1 MSWNRSKQETLAL
14 PIDALAL
21 LILQSYASSRGSN
34 WRNWMRAAENYGTA
48 QDPEISAA
56 LGEGWGWLMTHGL
69 VTPDPSQMSPDAY
82 RVSRLGRETLKYG
95 IAKLAAAERLG
106 MALHSR
112 IAQQVEQQ
120 FLLGEYE
127 LAVFAA
133 MREVEIRVR
142 ELANLPG
149 STLGVALMKQAFSR
163 QGPGPLVDTA
173 ADGGEQEAAMFLFA
187 GAIGLFK
194 NPTSHRAVDYD
205 DPVIASEAVLL
216 ADLLL
221 RMLDQTET
229 RLNRGSGPLISARII
244 PFI

>member
-1 MSWNRSKQETLAL
+1 MAWRRSKKDTLAL
-14 PIDALAL
+14 PINALAL
-21 LILQSYASSRGSN
+21 LILEDYSRKGWN
-34 WRNWMRAAENYGTA
+34 WQNWMRESEQYGTA
-48 QDPEISAA
+48 QDQEISAA

-69 VTPDPSQMSPDAY
+69 VVRDPSQSSPDAY
-82 RVSRLGRETLKYG
+82 RVSRLGHETLKYG
-95 IAKLAAAERLG
+95 VAKLTAAERLG
-106 MALHSR
+106 MALHAR

-142 ELANLPG
+142 ELVGASD
-149 STLGVALMKQAFSR
+149 STLGVSLMKQAFSR
-163 QGPGPLVDTA
+163 QGPGPLADTE

-194 NPTSHRAVDYD
+194 NPTSHRAVSYD
-205 DPVIASEAVLL
+205 DPVMASEVVLL

-221 RMLDQTET
+221 RLLDRTE
-229 RLNRGSGPLISARII
+229 ARIREE
-244 PFI
+244 